1 MPPRMGRRR
10 WSVELGRMCVVSR
23 VASGCER
30 SRPAWT
36 RRSDEAGML
45 VRRESSVLR
54 VDIEVEGGREKGMS
68 GSGKVY

>member
-1 MPPRMGRRR
+1 M
-10 WSVELGRMCVVSR
+10 VSR

-68 GSGKVY
+68 GSGRVY